1 MTEHFQK
8 IGTEIERI
16 FPHDEMWLVGGAVRD
31 SLQGIPSEDYD
42 FATSMLPVAIEDAI
56 QKAGRK
62 PYLMG
67 KRFGTIGVTVEG
79 QMVEITTFR
88 TEEYQSGNRSPDL
101 RFAATIEADLSHR
114 DFTVNA
120 MAFDRDGSLFDPFG
134 GKEDIDNKLLRTV
147 GKPNE
152 RFKEDPLR
160 ILRLS
165 RFAAQLGF
173 GIEERTMDIAK
184 QLSYKLLEV
193 SRERWTMEMDKLL
206 VAEYVTR
213 GLQILAQTDALK
225 HILPEVGLQ
234 VDFNQDSPYHTLDL
248 WQHTMAVVAGVNAS
262 LELRWAALLHD
273 VGKPFVARL
282 NSKGYTN
289 YLRHDIVGAEI
300 ADKIGWHLR
309 WSNERRETVVSLIR
323 DHLRDD
329 SPLKEA
335 DQVAK

>member
-1 MTEHFQK
+1 MTDYTQK
-8 IGTEIERI
+8 IWTEIERI

-31 SLQGIPSEDYD
+31 SLQGIPPDDYD

-56 QKAGRK
+56 QRAGRK
-62 PYLMG
+62 PYLIG
-67 KRFGTIGVTVEG
+67 KRFGTIGVTVDG

-88 TEEYQSGNRSPDL
+88 TEKYQSGSRSPEM

-120 MAFDRDGSLFDPFG
+120 MAFDREGSLFDPFG
-134 GKEDIDNKLLRTV
+134 GREDIDNKLLRTV

-160 ILRLS
+160 ILRLA
-165 RFAAQLGF
+165 RFASQLGF
-173 GIEERTMDIAK
+173 DIEDRTMEIGK
-184 QLSYKLLEV
+184 QLSYKLLDV

-206 VAEYVTR
+206 VAEYVSS
-213 GLQILAQTDALK
+213 GLEILAHTDALR

-234 VDFNQDSPYHTLDL
+234 VNFNQDSLYHTLDL
-248 WQHTMAVVAGVNAS
+248 WQHTLAVVTGVDAS

-273 VGKPFVARL
+273 VGKPFVARV

-289 YLRHDIVGAEI
+289 YLRHDMVGAEI

-335 DQVAK
+335 DQAAK